1 MDTLE
6 KPEHFYFYVHLVLV
20 VRILVMRTCR

>member
-6 KPEHFYFYVHLVLV
+6 KPEHFYVHLVLV